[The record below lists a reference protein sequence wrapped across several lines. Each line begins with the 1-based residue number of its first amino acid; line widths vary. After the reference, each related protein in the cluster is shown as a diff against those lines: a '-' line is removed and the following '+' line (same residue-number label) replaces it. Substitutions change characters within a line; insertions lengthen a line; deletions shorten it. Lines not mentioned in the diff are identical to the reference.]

1 MPLVTSNSTLSNIR
15 EVDDG
20 PIDRPTPNINTNWNS
35 TVNTPRDYDRP
46 PAGEFNKFN
55 FPPSSPHNIKT
66 NWNSTVN
73 TPRDFDVPP
82 SGEFNKFDLPQ
93 GGGDTPNI
101 NTNWNSTIP
110 TIRDFDIPSTG
121 EFNKFDLPQGG
132 GDDTISPPSFT
143 RITNPRGLFADNR
156 NVNIGRQIN
165 IGQNNISTNLNRSSR
180 LIDIGGTPIGQ
191 LSVTRPSEPQ
201 VRIARGTSDYGL
213 PEDTIRTSLTDRAN
227 FPVPEILRK
236 DPISIPAA
244 ASQLLNLHEEDGF
257 LDYYYSQVFSKG
269 SLGIRRETQGTKN
282 VLGFSKVLS
291 PSLKSFNSIGRNI
304 NRALNKISSIKFNFN
319 TDTRLSFD
327 VANDRRE
334 PFIIRGIGQRWGI
347 DRISK
352 PNASFGNTSVGL
364 IQIDRASYKGKD
376 LLRSFTNTIDDVGKK
391 LLGRQ
396 PSVFVDR
403 YFADIKRINAATN
416 SLDFLVRGSTYVN
429 AQAQLQKKNTYD
441 TVATTMYAI
450 SAEQTA
456 DISVDTFLPDKFRGI
471 PIKGQ
476 IADFKK
482 GATFNLNPQFYNP
495 LSVFSVP
502 GVLGINRAGFVDV
515 STIASRGTLVDTITE
530 KTLSFV
536 AQKATEYIISPM
548 VKRIQ
553 TKLDKTNIVKKAK
566 KVRKDVVDVI
576 KGVKKLNE
584 KIQKTADFFSLL
596 PPQQGVASKAGARKI
611 LQSLPGYSEKGDTR
625 GVDKVNLIPYGSDVY
640 GKKGEEV
647 SFVDMDWIPFK
658 FRDVRK
664 SANDPNNNGSIVFR
678 AILSGITDTFSP
690 EYASE
695 RYVGRPDAV
704 YVYQGTNREISFT
717 FDVYPKSQEELP
729 RLWEKLNYLAGM
741 TYPHFADGG
750 ADGGGGMISPLC
762 ELTIGQMY
770 TDSPGYISALTYT
783 VQDNGT
789 WETDFAQ
796 LPKYVQVQCTFVY
809 LGRRL
814 PTATQKHYECPWIGD
829 EVYSRGLSNKFLE
842 LLRTKEVAGYRNAE
856 KLGPTTTVYSD
867 RYKQSVTLQDI
878 AKFSTRD
885 LKKLELF

>member
-1 MPLVTSNSTLSNIR
+1 
-15 EVDDG
+15 
-20 PIDRPTPNINTNWNS
+20 
-35 TVNTPRDYDRP
+35 
-46 PAGEFNKFN
+46 
-55 FPPSSPHNIKT
+55 
-66 NWNSTVN
+66 
-73 TPRDFDVPP
+73 
-82 SGEFNKFDLPQ
+82 
-93 GGGDTPNI
+93 
-101 NTNWNSTIP
+101 
-110 TIRDFDIPSTG
+110 
-121 EFNKFDLPQGG
+121 
-132 GDDTISPPSFT
+132 
-143 RITNPRGLFADNR
+143 
-156 NVNIGRQIN
+156 
-165 IGQNNISTNLNRSSR
+165 
-180 LIDIGGTPIGQ
+180 
-191 LSVTRPSEPQ
+191 
-201 VRIARGTSDYGL
+201 
-213 PEDTIRTSLTDRAN
+213 
-227 FPVPEILRK
+227 
-236 DPISIPAA
+236 
-244 ASQLLNLHEEDGF
+244 
-257 LDYYYSQVFSKG
+257 
-269 SLGIRRETQGTKN
+269 
-282 VLGFSKVLS
+282 
-291 PSLKSFNSIGRNI
+291 
-304 NRALNKISSIKFNFN
+304 
-319 TDTRLSFD
+319 
-327 VANDRRE
+327 
-334 PFIIRGIGQRWGI
+334 
-347 DRISK
+347 
-352 PNASFGNTSVGL
+352 
-364 IQIDRASYKGKD
+364 
-376 LLRSFTNTIDDVGKK
+376 
-391 LLGRQ
+391 
-396 PSVFVDR
+396 
-403 YFADIKRINAATN
+403 
-416 SLDFLVRGSTYVN
+416 
-429 AQAQLQKKNTYD
+429 
-441 TVATTMYAI
+441 MYAI

-530 KTLSFV
+530 RTLSFV

-584 KIQKTADFFSLL
+584 KIQKTADFFKLL
-596 PPQQGVASKAGARKI
+596 PPQEGVASKTAARKV

-640 GKKGEEV
+640 GKKGEEL

-658 FRDVRK
+658 FRDVRRSVK
-664 SANDPNNNGSIVFR
+664 DPVNNGSIVFR
-678 AILSGITDTFSP
+678 AILSGITDNFQP
-690 EYASE
+690 DYSE
-695 RYVGRPDAV
+695 EKYIGRPDKV
-704 YVYQGTNREISFT
+704 FVYQGTNREISFT

-750 ADGGGGMISPLC
+750 PDGGGGMISPLC

-829 EVYSRGLSNKFLE
+829 EVYDRGLSNNFLE
-842 LLRTKEVAGYRNAE
+842 ILRNSKNNSFVEAVYKAVKDAPPNARVGPVRTGVPVVDIS
-856 KLGPTTTVYSD
+856 KL
-867 RYKQSVTLQDI
+867 
-878 AKFSTRD
+878 STSE
-885 LKKLELF
+885 LKKTEVY